1 MLELII
7 MIFNC
12 KIVFFEIDILV
23 VGDVCNVGVIIY
35 DCLDCV
41 LYMFWLYFNF
51 LNVGLFFVYKKF
63 I

>member
-7 MIFNC
+7 MILNC

-35 DCLDCV
+35 DCLDWFCICFDCI
-41 LYMFWLYFNF
+41 LIF
-51 LNVGLFFVYKKF
+51 
-63 I
+63 